1 MHTKTGP
8 LKIELRLSSISQCKH
23 AENFIRHCAKGTYN
37 DNRILR
43 YIPNFIIQTGDP
55 SQSGKE
61 SHAADPENNT
71 TNGPLS
77 KEFQYSNAH
86 GWNQIKRGTLLT
98 VNNDKHE
105 DGLGSQFFISLS
117 SEHQAI
123 LGDISKYTVI
133 GMVIDGYETIEKL
146 ESDESLNDKDKMKK
160 SGKPRGIWKKESWI
174 KHVEIH
180 YNPFVEQ

>member
-1 MHTKTGP
+1 MQTCGEF
-8 LKIELRLSSISQCKH
+8 L
-23 AENFIRHCAKGTYN
+23 RHCANGTYE

-43 YIPNFIIQTGDP
+43 YVPNFIIQTGDP

-61 SHAADPENNT
+61 SEPADTKINT
-71 TNGPLS
+71 TNGYIS
-77 KEFQYSNAH
+77 KEFQYSNAR

-98 VNNDKHE
+98 VNNAGNE

-117 SEHQAI
+117 NEHQNI
-123 LGDISKYTVI
+123 LGDSSKYTAI
-133 GMVIDGYETIEKL
+133 GMVIDGYEAIETL
-146 ESDESLNDKDKMKK
+146 ESDESLNNQDKTKK

-180 YNPFVEQ
+180 FNPFVEQ